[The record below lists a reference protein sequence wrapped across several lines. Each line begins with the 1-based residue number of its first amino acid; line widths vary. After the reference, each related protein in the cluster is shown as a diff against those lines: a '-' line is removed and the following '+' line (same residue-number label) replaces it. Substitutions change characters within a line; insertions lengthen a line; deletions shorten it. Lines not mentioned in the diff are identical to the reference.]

1 MRGRAMFYLLVV
13 LLLWGTL
20 LWAQLPTASLNGT
33 VTDPQGAL
41 VTGAKITLTNTATG
55 ETREQTT
62 SSDGRYNFVSL
73 PAGGYSLGVSAAGFA
88 KAEAKSVTL
97 EVGHASTLDVPLSVA
112 RAGEV
117 VTVTAE
123 NQVELTQSEVQGQ
136 ISAATVQNLPLN
148 GRNFLELAFL
158 LPGNRPATN
167 YDPTKTQTLEVSSAG
182 GFGRGG
188 NISVD
193 GADNNDEV
201 VGGTLANFPQNSIQE
216 FQIATNRYT
225 AEVGRSA
232 TSIINIITKSGTNTW
247 HGDGFGYLR
256 SKVLQ
261 AKPALLTT
269 KPPFTREQFG
279 GSVGG
284 PFIQDKFFGFVSAE
298 YRNQNHAVPV
308 SFRNFATDT
317 VDPTFAPAF
326 YHDFLINSRADY
338 NVTNN
343 DKVFVRYA
351 FERELDID
359 NGSLRQPA
367 GSAANRQTSFNRY
380 NSLVAAWNRIFSST
394 QINNLTMHV
403 DTFLTKIPAFS
414 PNDPATNP
422 SGLAAGNEIRFPSLQ
437 DGANFRIPQQT
448 PLNRFQLRDT
458 YSWVRGK
465 HTLRMGGEWQNSG
478 AGVVFDLFGSGTIFT
493 TEDFASENR
502 HTGTPCS
509 AATPCDD
516 TDIPIAVA
524 LNSAAP
530 KRPPTAPTSRNTY
543 MGLFVQDDWKAAHN
557 LTLNLGLRWE
567 VDFNI
572 LAETNQNR
580 SCPDPTDA
588 SNANCE
594 YIRNVIGPHD
604 SSAKY
609 KNFAPRFGFAWD
621 PLSRGRTVVRG
632 GYGIYYDRVVLEAP
646 ILEVLLN
653 GRILPLGAFGGSN
666 CSNEPKGDCSLPGA
680 IFDAGTP
687 TLANPFVGTPAVFG
701 VGVNVMDNHAATP
714 YVQQFTFGVQQ
725 QVAQNFTV
733 SADAIHN
740 FGSRFLIGRF
750 LRQLPKGADPN
761 FLSCPN
767 SIDPCTIIDPASGKN
782 VSACFT
788 KASDPTC
795 DQVTNIESSAK
806 TWYDALLVSIAKRP
820 TGSQNWK
827 WGFNINY
834 TLSKTFNF
842 SNDDQIPFN
851 GAEDTVNTIFHVN
864 NLRLEKGFAPTDE
877 RHRFVF
883 YGQFSAP
890 WQIKIV
896 PSWIWAS
903 HVPMDCRV
911 ASLSARLPNIARN
924 ACGEQIPDGAALNS
938 AITAYNALP
947 PCTGAVGGPV
957 PCNSTTV
964 PLVDPGLEFG
974 DDYNTF
980 SLRLSK
986 TISLTERQSLEL
998 IGEGFNIANTA
1009 NIRGFVNTNFS
1020 GFNNDIT
1027 SSNFN
1032 QPVQTADKFF
1042 GPGGARAFQFGLVYR
1057 F

>member
-33 VTDPQGAL
+33 VTDPQGAV
-41 VTGAKITLTNTATG
+41 VTGAKITLANAATG

-62 SSDGRYNFVSL
+62 GSDGRYNFVSL
-73 PAGGYSLGVSAAGFA
+73 PAGAYSVGVSAAGFA

-97 EVGHASTLDVPLSVA
+97 EVGHATTLDVPLSVA

-136 ISAATVQNLPLN
+136 ITAATVQNLPLN
-148 GRNFLELAFL
+148 GRNYLELAFL

-167 YDPTKTQTLEVSSAG
+167 YDPTKTNTLEVSSAG

-232 TSIINIITKSGTNTW
+232 TSIINIITKSGTNAW

-261 AKPALLTT
+261 AKPALLST

-284 PFIQDKFFGFVSAE
+284 PFIPDKFFGFVSAE

-308 SFRNFATDT
+308 SFRDFTTDT
-317 VDPTFAPAF
+317 VVPSFAPAF

-343 DKVFVRYA
+343 DRIFVRYA

-380 NSLVAAWNRIFSST
+380 NSIVAAWNRIFSST
-394 QINNLTMHV
+394 QINNLTFHI
-403 DTFLTKIPAFS
+403 DTFLNKIPAFS
-414 PNDPATNP
+414 PNSPATNP
-422 SGLAAGNEIRFPSLQ
+422 SGLASTNEIRFPSLQ

-465 HTLRMGGEWQNSG
+465 HTLHLGGEWQNSG
-478 AGVVFDLFGSGTIFT
+478 AGVVFDLFGSGSVFT
-493 TEDFASENR
+493 AEDFASQDRN
-502 HTGTPCS
+502 GDGVI
-509 AATPCDD
+509 DD
-516 TDIPIAVA
+516 RDIPIAVVVA
-524 LNSAAP
+524 SAAP
-530 KRPPTAPTSRNTY
+530 KRPPTAPTSRNNY
-543 MGLFVQDDWKAAHN
+543 LGFFVQDDWKALSN

-567 VDFNI
+567 ADFNI
-572 LAETNQNR
+572 LGETNENKACADLTT
-580 SCPDPTDA
+580 STP
-588 SNANCE
+588 NCE

-604 SSAKY
+604 SSAKF

-621 PLSRGRTVVRG
+621 PFSRGRTVVRG
-632 GYGIYYDRVVLEAP
+632 GYGIYYDRVVLEVP

-653 GRILPLGAFGGSN
+653 GRILPLKAFGGSN
-666 CSNEPKGDCSLPGA
+666 CGNVGGDCSLPGA

-687 TLANPFVGTPAVFG
+687 TLANPLTGGAAVFG
-701 VGVNVMDNHAATP
+701 VGVNVVDNHASTP

-725 QVAQNFTV
+725 QVAQNYTV

-750 LRQLPKGADPN
+750 LRQAPKGANLN
-761 FLSCPN
+761 FLNCPN
-767 SIDPCTIIDPASGKN
+767 GIDPCTVIDPASGKN
-782 VSACFT
+782 VSACPG
-788 KASDPTC
+788 DPTC

-806 TWYDALLVSIAKRP
+806 TWYDGLLMSIAKRP

-851 GAEDTVNTIFHVN
+851 GAEDTINTIFHVN
-864 NLRLEKGFAPTDE
+864 NLRLEKGYAPTDE

-883 YGQFSAP
+883 YGQFNVP
-890 WQIKIV
+890 WQIKVV

-911 ASLSARLPNIARN
+911 ASLSARLPNIPRN
-924 ACGEQIPDGAALNS
+924 ACGEQIPDGKALNA

-947 PCTGAVGGPV
+947 TCTGAIGGPV

-964 PLVDPGLEFG
+964 PLVDPGLKFG
-974 DDYNTF
+974 DDYNAF
-980 SLRLSK
+980 SLRISK
-986 TISLTERQSLEL
+986 TINLTERQSLEL
-998 IGEGFNIANTA
+998 ISEGFNLANTT

-1020 GFNNDIT
+1020 GFNNNVT
-1027 SSNFN
+1027 SANFN
-1032 QPVQTADKFF
+1032 TPTQTADKFF

>member
-1 MRGRAMFYLLVV
+1 MRGRVMFYLLVV
-13 LLLWGTL
+13 LLLWSTL

-41 VTGAKITLTNTATG
+41 VTGAKITLSNAATG

-62 SSDGRYNFVSL
+62 GSDGRYNFVSL
-73 PAGGYSLGVSAAGFA
+73 PAGAYSVGVSATGFA

-97 EVGHASTLDVPLSVA
+97 EVGHATTLDVPLSVA

-148 GRNFLELAFL
+148 GRNYLELAFL

-167 YDPTKTQTLEVSSAG
+167 YDPTKAQTLEVSSAG

-261 AKPALLTT
+261 AKPALLAT

-394 QINNLTMHV
+394 QINNLTFHV
-403 DTFLTKIPAFS
+403 DTFLNKIPAFS

-465 HTLRMGGEWQNSG
+465 HTLRLGGEWQNSG

-493 TEDFASENR
+493 TEDFATQDRN
-502 HTGTPCS
+502 G
-509 AATPCDD
+509 DGVIND
-516 TDIPIAVA
+516 LDIPIAVA
-524 LNSAAP
+524 LKSAAP
-530 KRPPTAPTSRNTY
+530 SRPPTAPTSRNTY

-588 SNANCE
+588 SNVNCE

-632 GYGIYYDRVVLEAP
+632 GSGIYYDRVVLEAP

-653 GRILPLGAFGGSN
+653 GRILPLGAFGGSATG
-666 CSNEPKGDCSLPGA
+666 PTGLFLP
-680 IFDAGTP
+680 GTP

-827 WGFNINY
+827 WGFNGNY

-864 NLRLEKGFAPTDE
+864 NLRLEKGYAPTDE
-877 RHRFVF
+877 RNRFVF
-883 YGQFSAP
+883 YGQFNVP
-890 WQIKIV
+890 WQIKVV

-911 ASLSARLPNIARN
+911 AALSARLPNIPRN

-947 PCTGAVGGPV
+947 TCTGAIGGPV
-957 PCNSTTV
+957 PCNGSGGTPLTV
-964 PLVDPGLEFG
+964 PLVDPGLNFG

-980 SLRLSK
+980 SLRISK
-986 TISLTERQSLEL
+986 TINLTERQSLEL
-998 IGEGFNIANTA
+998 ISEGFNLANTA
-1009 NIRGFVNTNFS
+1009 NVRGFVNTNFS
-1020 GFNNDIT
+1020 GFNNNIT
-1027 SSNFN
+1027 SSKFN